1 MCGTAISDEK
11 LVANEAH
18 FVANMVS
25 KEAFKVDA
33 AAATATVNVYFH
45 VISKDSTTSGGNIP

>member
-33 AAATATVNVYFH
+33 AAVNVYYH